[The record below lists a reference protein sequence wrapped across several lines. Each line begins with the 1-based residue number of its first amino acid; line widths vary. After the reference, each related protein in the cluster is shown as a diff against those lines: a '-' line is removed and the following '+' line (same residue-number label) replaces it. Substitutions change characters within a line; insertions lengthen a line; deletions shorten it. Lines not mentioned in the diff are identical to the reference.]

1 MKPTAQLVFPPFRL
15 DPVNEQLWRETQLVP
30 LRPKA
35 FAVLRFLVEH
45 AGRLLTKEELLQ
57 GVWPHTQV
65 SEGILKGYIRDLRE
79 VLGDNAQ
86 RPQFIETVP
95 RRGHRFIA
103 AVTTAVSSA
112 ESHVSRPPPS
122 PALLL
127 VGRDTE
133 LAHLHSLFAKAVG
146 GERQM
151 VFVTGEPG
159 IGKTTLV
166 DAFLAQLAESE
177 PVQGPKPVLS
187 PSTEPVVSVVEPL
200 RIDSAEGSKVQSLQS
215 AIRNPQSALALVG
228 RGQCVEQYGT
238 SEAYLPVLEALG
250 RMGRA
255 PGGEPL
261 GAILQQY
268 APTWLVQM
276 PALLAAEELEA
287 VQRRVVGATRERML
301 REMLEAIEA
310 LAAYRPLVL
319 WLEDLHW
326 ADASTVDWLAAVAR
340 REAPARLLVIGTYRP
355 SDLSLSGHPLRAVKQ
370 ELVAKRQSEELWLPF
385 LSAEDV
391 SLYLTRRYTRHQF
404 PSGLGAAIHRR
415 TDGNPLF
422 VVNMVDYLA
431 TQEVI
436 AAVDGHWRLQMGVEE
451 VGRGVPANVRQLI
464 EKHLER
470 LSEEH
475 QRVLAVASVA
485 GVTFSTAAL
494 AAGLEAPIEQ
504 VEEWCE
510 ELVKRGQFLQTQE
523 PRVLPDGLLCGSY
536 GFQHA
541 LQQAVVYERIPSLRR
556 VRWHRRV
563 GDGEEQ
569 LYGARAHEI
578 AAELAVHFERGG
590 DLLRAVHYRQHA
602 GHTALRQ
609 HGYQEAIVHFTR
621 GLDLLATFPDT
632 QERRQQELALLVALG
647 APLQALEGYGAPK
660 VEAVYTRARALAQQS
675 EETAQLF
682 PVLRGLYVFYLLRGK
697 LQEPH
702 ELGERLF
709 SIAQSVDDPA
719 LLLEAH
725 FALGQ
730 TLMFRGEL
738 IAAQEHLDHGITLYD
753 PARHRSHAFLYGQD
767 PGVFCRFLAAWNL
780 CLLGYPDQ
788 GLKRSH
794 DGLVVAQEAAHPL
807 SLAAAWCFFAMTH
820 QFRREGPAAQEHA
833 EAAIAL
839 CSQHGFPFFLAL
851 ATMVRG
857 WALAEQG
864 QAQEGIV
871 ELRQGLAAWRATG
884 AELTRPRFMALL
896 AEAWGKVGQPEEG
909 LNVLTEALAIVN
921 TNGECDHE
929 AEVYRLT
936 GELTLQQLSV
946 VSCQLSVEENQ
957 KAKACPEPSRR
968 GKKQKAKVSNP
979 QPLTPNP
986 HAEAEAEACFHKAI
1000 DIARRQEAKSLEL
1013 RAVVSLSRLWQR
1025 QGKRQQARHL
1035 LAKSYGW
1042 FTEGF
1047 DTADLQ
1053 EARQLLAELS

>member
-1 MKPTAQLVFPPFRL
+1 
-15 DPVNEQLWRETQLVP
+15 
-30 LRPKA
+30 
-35 FAVLRFLVEH
+35 
-45 AGRLLTKEELLQ
+45 
-57 GVWPHTQV
+57 
-65 SEGILKGYIRDLRE
+65 
-79 VLGDNAQ
+79 
-86 RPQFIETVP
+86 
-95 RRGHRFIA
+95 
-103 AVTTAVSSA
+103 
-112 ESHVSRPPPS
+112 
-122 PALLL
+122 
-127 VGRDTE
+127 
-133 LAHLHSLFAKAVG
+133 
-146 GERQM
+146 
-151 VFVTGEPG
+151 
-159 IGKTTLV
+159 
-166 DAFLAQLAESE
+166 
-177 PVQGPKPVLS
+177 
-187 PSTEPVVSVVEPL
+187 
-200 RIDSAEGSKVQSLQS
+200 
-215 AIRNPQSALALVG
+215 
-228 RGQCVEQYGT
+228 
-238 SEAYLPVLEALG
+238 
-250 RMGRA
+250 
-255 PGGEPL
+255 
-261 GAILQQY
+261 
-268 APTWLVQM
+268 
-276 PALLAAEELEA
+276 
-287 VQRRVVGATRERML
+287 
-301 REMLEAIEA
+301 
-310 LAAYRPLVL
+310 
-319 WLEDLHW
+319 
-326 ADASTVDWLAAVAR
+326 
-340 REAPARLLVIGTYRP
+340 
-355 SDLSLSGHPLRAVKQ
+355 
-370 ELVAKRQSEELWLPF
+370 
-385 LSAEDV
+385 
-391 SLYLTRRYTRHQF
+391 
-404 PSGLGAAIHRR
+404 
-415 TDGNPLF
+415 
-422 VVNMVDYLA
+422 
-431 TQEVI
+431 
-436 AAVDGHWRLQMGVEE
+436 
-451 VGRGVPANVRQLI
+451 
-464 EKHLER
+464 
-470 LSEEH
+470 
-475 QRVLAVASVA
+475 
-485 GVTFSTAAL
+485 
-494 AAGLEAPIEQ
+494 
-504 VEEWCE
+504 
-510 ELVKRGQFLQTQE
+510 
-523 PRVLPDGLLCGSY
+523 
-536 GFQHA
+536 
-541 LQQAVVYERIPSLRR
+541 
-556 VRWHRRV
+556 
-563 GDGEEQ
+563 
-569 LYGARAHEI
+569 
-578 AAELAVHFERGG
+578 
-590 DLLRAVHYRQHA
+590 
-602 GHTALRQ
+602 
-609 HGYQEAIVHFTR
+609 
-621 GLDLLATFPDT
+621 
-632 QERRQQELALLVALG
+632 
-647 APLQALEGYGAPK
+647 
-660 VEAVYTRARALAQQS
+660 
-675 EETAQLF
+675 
-682 PVLRGLYVFYLLRGK
+682 
-697 LQEPH
+697 
-702 ELGERLF
+702 F